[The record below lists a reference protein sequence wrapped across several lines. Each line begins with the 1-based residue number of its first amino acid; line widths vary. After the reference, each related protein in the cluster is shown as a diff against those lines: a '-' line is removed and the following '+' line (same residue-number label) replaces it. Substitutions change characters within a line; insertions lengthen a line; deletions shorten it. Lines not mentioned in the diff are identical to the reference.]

1 MVINRKVTGKA
12 IPLPLGLGIG
22 LGVSMLITLAAVG
35 ILAGMVLKGTVGE
48 NAIGYGAM
56 LIVPLSS
63 ALGALAAALAVKHR
77 WLVVC
82 AGVGGLYFVTLLS
95 ITALF
100 FGGQYSGIGVTALLI
115 LLGTGAACLFRLRGE
130 KKGFR
135 SKKKYRTR

>member
-12 IPLPLGLGIG
+12 MPLPAGLGLGLGI
-22 LGVSMLITLAAVG
+22 SMVITLAAVG

-56 LIVPLSS
+56 LIVPLSA

-77 WLVVC
+77 WLIVC

-100 FGGQYSGIGVTALLI
+100 FGGQYSGIGTIALLI
-115 LLGTGAACLFRLRGE
+115 LLGVGVAGLVGLRGE
-130 KKGFR
+130 KKQFKP
-135 SKKKYRTR
+135 KKKYRTR